1 MAKHR
6 SIKEQL
12 RQLMTQEE
20 EDFLGRI
27 GIVLHGTKAIAEYM
41 ERSPGTIS
49 KWRTRYRGREEYRL
63 CFPAMLMP
71 TGKGWG
77 FRMVAHTAL
86 IKEWID
92 RWGEIDCAEAQAK
105 AKWKRK
111 PPKVKRLG
119 ETRKE
124 LAGQFGGGDEKATR
138 EAVQLGPTTLEELS
152 IPKSDVIAL
161 EEDPR
166 PIVNEGLPPTTQ
178 PHPALTVKPMCT
190 CGTLTP
196 CIAHD

>member
-12 RQLMTQEE
+12 RQLMTREE

-41 ERSPGTIS
+41 GRSPGTIS

-86 IKEWID
+86 IKEWMERWWQID
-92 RWGEIDCAEAQAK
+92 TANAQAK

-119 ETRKE
+119 ETSKPPGAPIE
-124 LAGQFGGGDEKATR
+124 EKRLQPTR
-138 EAVQLGPTTLEELS
+138 EEPPVNVIRRPEPPRTVLPGPPVNPPASRRQPS
-152 IPKSDVIAL
+152 IQ
-161 EEDPR
+161 R
-166 PIVNEGLPPTTQ
+166 PEGC
-178 PHPALTVKPMCT
+178 V
-190 CGTLTP
+190 CGSGLD
-196 CIAHD
+196 CQAHDEPS